1 MTKLQSTE
9 QKVEKPSQVAML
21 RTHEQ
26 TVSLLA
32 NAARVGTRFH
42 FEVHEDKCFEEA
54 KWLHLGTVELFAS
67 PAEEPEDEQELRC
80 QAIANGSWLWTT
92 PTESEL
98 EESLNRSLPDLNNK
112 QTSSLIHDLVETMQD
127 IARRLGILFP
137 TFSPDAMNDWPY
149 QRPATWVM
157 DTSALRQGAA
167 DFARLFLFPMVRLRV
182 PSVAGIEILNWCDG
196 FFSRRHKLPSTAG
209 QKASCLKLHMAGQ
222 GTQRVLLRLEWQ
234 SEIEIERAGIGGD
247 PLRFVFQ
254 NDSDQEFP
262 DLKNLSRIQK
272 SMADRLIIETAKEHQ
287 SRMSAGQSLYMV
299 TSDQGV
305 ARTALGEGMS
315 PVFFEA
321 RRTPQVLQ
329 QRLVGTLHHP
339 FLPQLHCVSLV
350 DLLWETATCFGA
362 ARMVVEAQEEVFVE
376 AVALSEDVI
385 WAPDH
390 TKENLFFVRWNLPT
404 VKITAVV
411 EVDDSQ
417 TPQELTVE
425 DSEEVETEEKPVR
438 PQVSTGACI
447 FKAEQLLKLITEL
460 AKAQTLT
467 NDQVAEVL
475 NIKPVSLK
483 EYRRFLQAS
492 GFIIVEGDNY
502 VSTEVLQKLAE
513 ALLQGQ
519 LEVLQEL
526 FANSP
531 AYKEFLQFV
540 ETEGRQSDWR
550 ENYPFRKG
558 TAPNYRDLAEIC
570 GQVLAVPKRGIC
582 RTETVPSTQEF
593 ARAALECYRKLAIQE
608 LVETGR
614 WLEELAWNEGIHPVV
629 AREKLEEAYKE
640 GLLRR
645 FYEGSTPDTSLDDH
659 VLHVLETEEGSPVV
673 KKYYLYRGDFLRSER
688 ASVRLKIEATG
699 A

>member
-1 MTKLQSTE
+1 MTKLHSTE
-9 QKVEKPSQVAML
+9 QKVEKPSQVAVL

-42 FEVHEDKCFEEA
+42 FEVYEDKCFEEA

-92 PTESEL
+92 PTELEL
-98 EESLNRSLPDLNNK
+98 AESLSQSLPGLK
-112 QTSSLIHDLVETMQD
+112 EKTSSILQNLTETIQD
-127 IARRLGILFP
+127 VARRLGLLFP
-137 TFSPDAMNDWPY
+137 QFSPDIMQEWAS
-149 QRPATWVM
+149 QHPATWVM
-157 DTSALRQGAA
+157 DTCAIRQGAA
-167 DFARLFLFPMVRLRV
+167 DFARLFLFPLVRLRV
-182 PSVAGIEILNWCDG
+182 PSIASIEVISWCDN
-196 FFSRRHKLPSTAG
+196 FLAKRRKTLSTAT
-209 QKASCLKLHMAGQ
+209 QKSSCLKDHMAGQ

-234 SEIEIERAGIGGD
+234 SDIEIERAGIGGD

-254 NDSDQEFP
+254 HDSDQEFK
-262 DLKNLSRIQK
+262 DLNLSRVNR
-272 SMADRLIIETAKEHQ
+272 SMADRLIFETAKEHK
-287 SRMSAGQSLYMV
+287 SRSSAGQPVHIV
-299 TSDQGV
+299 TSDQGM
-305 ARTALGEGMS
+305 ARTALSEGMS

-329 QRLVGTLHHP
+329 RRLVGTLHHP

-376 AVALSEDVI
+376 AVALSEDVV

-390 TKENLFFVRWNLPT
+390 TKENLFFVRWNFP
-404 VKITAVV
+404 AVEETTIV

-467 NDQVAEVL
+467 NNQVAEVL

-582 RTETVPSTQEF
+582 RTEKVPSTQEF

-659 VLHVLETEEGSPVV
+659 VLHVLETEEESPVV